1 MLINTN
7 FIFKI
12 DLIFFFHYLLLALD
26 VILDCQSLRMAFCD
40 NFPEI
45 NKYYNV
51 LRFPLCEFVFWDWRM
66 RYNREQSKAIVNL
79 WAQKLQGDSYEYTDD
94 LHESFIVTIN
104 GLIEEL
110 RSETMSLQNFL
121 KIKKSTTMIK
131 KSFSEGGKESFLN
144 NCKSYIYDENAA
156 KFKMEVLMPAAQKQ
170 KYVDIIMN
178 QMLLLV
184 NLSFI
189 ENLRNFTNFKDTQC
203 ILFSF

>member
-1 MLINTN
+1 
-7 FIFKI
+7 
-12 DLIFFFHYLLLALD
+12 
-26 VILDCQSLRMAFCD
+26 MAFCD

-45 NKYYNV
+45 NKYYNI

-66 RYNREQSKAIVNL
+66 RYNRQESKAILNL
-79 WAQKLQGDSYEYTDD
+79 WAQKLFGESYEYTDD

-110 RSETMSLQNFL
+110 RSETMSLQHFL
-121 KIKKSTTMIK
+121 KIKKNTTVIR
-131 KSFSEGGKESFLN
+131 KSETETSKESFLN
-144 NCKSYIYDENAA
+144 NCKAYIYDEHTA
-156 KFKMEVLMPAAQKQ
+156 KFKLVLLMPAGEKQ

-178 QMLLLV
+178 KMLLLV

-203 ILFSF
+203 IIFI